1 MRIRIPK
8 GSTSR
13 SRHLV
18 AAILFAPTLALVG
31 IFVYGFIL
39 FTLQVSVSQNYTPFT
54 QDLTPTPGLLDNYQ
68 ALMANPRWQIDLRNI
83 FILAVGVLTVS
94 TLVGLLLAVMVHATA
109 RASGFFQ
116 SVFMLPYALSF
127 IVTGVVWRWI
137 FTPDAGVDQLLR
149 YSGIASLFEAVTGQA
164 LKPGWITDPTV
175 VGSLDKVLASVFPGL
190 NNILHVQ
197 LGIPLALLPVVVA
210 ASWQLTGFAMAFFLA
225 GLASIPD
232 DINEAA
238 AMDGAG
244 TWGTFRHITLPFLRG
259 TILVTLVLLG
269 HTILKA
275 FDLVVAMVGSGPGF
289 ATDVPAIFVFDQMFR
304 ALRYNIGAAGSIVM
318 FVLVGI
324 IVIPYLAR
332 AYGRSNG

>member
-197 LGIPLALLPVVVA
+197 LVRDGLLP
-210 ASWQLTGFAMAFFLA
+210 GRPRKHP
-225 GLASIPD
+225 G
-232 DINEAA
+232 
-238 AMDGAG
+238 
-244 TWGTFRHITLPFLRG
+244 RH
-259 TILVTLVLLG
+259 
-269 HTILKA
+269 
-275 FDLVVAMVGSGPGF
+275 
-289 ATDVPAIFVFDQMFR
+289 Q
-304 ALRYNIGAAGSIVM
+304 
-318 FVLVGI
+318 
-324 IVIPYLAR
+324 
-332 AYGRSNG
+332 

>member
-1 MRIRIPK
+1 
-8 GSTSR
+8 
-13 SRHLV
+13 
-18 AAILFAPTLALVG
+18 
-31 IFVYGFIL
+31 
-39 FTLQVSVSQNYTPFT
+39 
-54 QDLTPTPGLLDNYQ
+54 
-68 ALMANPRWQIDLRNI
+68 
-83 FILAVGVLTVS
+83 
-94 TLVGLLLAVMVHATA
+94 
-109 RASGFFQ
+109 
-116 SVFMLPYALSF
+116 
-127 IVTGVVWRWI
+127 
-137 FTPDAGVDQLLR
+137 
-149 YSGIASLFEAVTGQA
+149 
-164 LKPGWITDPTV
+164 
-175 VGSLDKVLASVFPGL
+175 
-190 NNILHVQ
+190 
-197 LGIPLALLPVVVA
+197 
-210 ASWQLTGFAMAFFLA
+210 MAFFLA